1 MIDIYTLLHIGESH
15 ENFCE
20 DFLITEELINDR
32 LLLAV
37 MDGCTMGKES
47 SFASML
53 VGKILRKI
61 VKERFFLN
69 LSEATL
75 IEEQKAI
82 LKPLFEHL
90 RESKNLLLLDKEE
103 MLTTLILMIVDV
115 KKLEG
120 EVIIIGDGCVCIDSK
135 ITEFEQDNKPDYL
148 GYHLGENF
156 EEWFLKQTQHLGFQN
171 FTDISIST
179 DGIWSFSDKI
189 KNQPEFEPIKYLLID
204 KSNQENKGML
214 VNKLRRLTDELDN
227 KPLDD
232 LAIIRLIKNG

>member
-69 LSEATL
+69 QSETTL
-75 IEEQKAI
+75 FEEQKAI
-82 LKPLFEHL
+82 LKSLFEHL
-90 RESKNLLLLDKEE
+90 KESKNLLLLDKEE

-115 KKLEG
+115 KKSEG
-120 EVIIIGDGCVCIDSK
+120 KIIVIGDGCVSIDGK

-148 GYHLGENF
+148 GYHLGENY
-156 EEWFLKQTQHLGFQN
+156 EEWFSKQTQRIDFQN

-189 KNQPEFEPIKYLLID
+189 QNQHEFEPINYLLVD
-204 KSNQENKGML
+204 KSNRENKGML
-214 VNKLRRLTDELDN
+214 ANKLRKLTDELNN

>member
-20 DFLITEELINDR
+20 DFLISEELINDR

-61 VKERFFLN
+61 IKERSFLN
-69 LSEATL
+69 LSEKAL
-75 IEEQKAI
+75 IEEQKEI
-82 LKPLFEHL
+82 LKSLFEHL
-90 RESKNLLLLDKEE
+90 KESKNLLLLDKEE
-103 MLTTLILMIVDV
+103 ILTTLILMIVDV

-120 EVIIIGDGCVCIDSK
+120 EVIVIGDGCVSINGK

-148 GYHLGENF
+148 GYHLGENY
-156 EEWFLKQTQHLGFQN
+156 EEWFSKNTQRLDFYD
-171 FTDISIST
+171 FRDVSIST
-179 DGIWSFSDKI
+179 DGIWSFSNKI
-189 KNQPEFEPIKYLLID
+189 SNQYKFEPINYLLID
-204 KSNQENKGML
+204 NSNGENKKML
-214 VNKLRRLTDELDN
+214 ANKLRRLTDELNN

>member
-69 LSEATL
+69 LSETTL
-75 IEEQKAI
+75 IKEQKAI
-82 LKPLFEHL
+82 LKSLFEHL
-90 RESKNLLLLDKEE
+90 RVSKNLLLLDKEE
-103 MLTTLILMIVDV
+103 MLTTLILMIIDV
-115 KKLEG
+115 KKSEG
-120 EVIIIGDGCVCIDSK
+120 EVIVIGDGCVCINGK
-135 ITEFEQDNKPDYL
+135 VTEFEQDNKPDYL
-148 GYHLGENF
+148 GYHLGENY
-156 EEWFLKQTQHLGFQN
+156 EEWFSKQTQRIDFQN
-171 FTDISIST
+171 FTDVSIST

-189 KNQPEFEPIKYLLID
+189 KNQQEFEPINYLFIN

-214 VNKLRRLTDELDN
+214 ANKLRRLTDELNN

>member
-20 DFLITEELINDR
+20 DFLITEELINER

-61 VKERFFLN
+61 VKERLFLN

-82 LKPLFEHL
+82 LKSIFEHL

-103 MLTTLILMIVDV
+103 MLTTLILMIVDM
-115 KKLEG
+115 KKFDG
-120 EVIIIGDGCVCIDSK
+120 ELIVIGDGCVCIDDK

-156 EEWFLKQTQHLGFQN
+156 EEWFSKQIQRIDFQN
-171 FTDISIST
+171 FTDVSLST
-179 DGIWSFSDKI
+179 DGIWSFSDII
-189 KNQPEFEPIKYLLID
+189 KNKHEVEPTNYLLID

-214 VNKLRRLTDELDN
+214 ANKLRRLTDDLNN

>member
-1 MIDIYTLLHIGESH
+1 MINIYTLLHIGESH

-82 LKPLFEHL
+82 LKSIFEHL

-103 MLTTLILMIVDV
+103 MLTTLILMIVDM
-115 KKLEG
+115 KKFDG
-120 EVIIIGDGCVCIDSK
+120 ELIVIGDGCVCIDDK

-156 EEWFLKQTQHLGFQN
+156 EEWFSKQTQRIDFQN
-171 FTDISIST
+171 FTDVSIST

-189 KNQPEFEPIKYLLID
+189 KNQQEFEPINYLFIN

-214 VNKLRRLTDELDN
+214 ANKLRRLTDELNN